1 MGVEAGVKSGDRA
14 EAGVGAEAGAET
26 GRIVV
31 SADGLQIVFDFCI
44 VVCVVPAW

>member
-1 MGVEAGVKSGDRA
+1 MGELKLELNLEICR
-14 EAGVGAEAGAET
+14 AEAGAET